1 MAERTAPTHVRLCS
15 VAIAG
20 FPYGFLTAHIPAPR
34 TDETI
39 FWLGN
44 LAAPYLLIAFVPGSW
59 RSGLLRP
66 LLPAPRGQRP
76 RSPASGTVTREA
88 FSGQSLGIDVGECGS
103 SAAVESDARWRPLTT
118 QNVRTTTPAPGKI
131 HGGIRTDNTAQTI
144 ATCQLT
150 APPRHADAM
159 RSGAPATATN
169 DDNCTRSWP
178 DSYPGRLTQKVSL
191 IEGPSRQFQWH
202 RRRVRYRGRLLRGQ
216 RATRRSRP
224 RWTGEA
230 GLCENPQH
238 N

>member
-1 MAERTAPTHVRLCS
+1 MAKRTAPTPVRLCS

-88 FSGQSLGIDVGECGS
+88 FGSQSLGIDVGECGS

-118 QNVRTTTPAPGKI
+118 QNVRTQRLRRGRSTAGSGPITP
-131 HGGIRTDNTAQTI
+131 
-144 ATCQLT
+144 
-150 APPRHADAM
+150 
-159 RSGAPATATN
+159 
-169 DDNCTRSWP
+169 
-178 DSYPGRLTQKVSL
+178 
-191 IEGPSRQFQWH
+191 
-202 RRRVRYRGRLLRGQ
+202 RRRSQ
-216 RATRRSRP
+216 RAAHRSPSPRRRDEKRSACHGHKR
-224 RWTGEA
+224 
-230 GLCENPQH
+230 
-238 N
+238 